1 MAYRKTEKV
10 LAQMAAKREAII
22 ATAIALVKT
31 SGMDDVTVDNVAGQ
45 AGVAVGLIYKYFP
58 DMTELRAIVIARLLD
73 LDMEAMRERAA
84 ERTTALQGLASA
96 IAVFYS
102 RRKNE
107 RLHRAL
113 MESPIYRDGVRRTL
127 ERLMAAAGYGDA
139 FTAAAALGAIYA
151 VFDVPAPEQSERAR
165 AATLFVLRGMGVVDV
180 TARKVVHLAY
190 GTGLALA

>member
-22 ATAIALVKT
+22 AAAIALVKT
-31 SGMDDVTVDNVAGQ
+31 SGIGEVMVDNVAAQ
-45 AGVAVGLIYKYFP
+45 AGVSVGLIYKYFP
-58 DMTELRAIVIARLLD
+58 DMAELRATVIARLLD
-73 LDMEAMRERAA
+73 LDIEAMHARAA
-84 ERTTALQGLASA
+84 AGNTALQGLANA
-96 IAVFYS
+96 IAVFYG

-127 ERLMAAAGYGDA
+127 DRLMTAAGYGDA

-151 VFDVPAPEQSERAR
+151 VFDVPAAEQSARAQ
-165 AATLFVLRGMGVVDV
+165 AATLFVLRGMGVIDL

-190 GTGLALA
+190 NTGLALV